1 MTELEGMSDF
11 EIASMLGEALSKIHT
26 SLNMAKEFNE
36 SNDWGRTTNDFGE
49 AGKMMGKLKMDRFTE
64 RIVRC
69 TPYLEHINS
78 IVNIE
83 DCLLHE
89 GEPPEVSEI
98 YAKLSGVP
106 TDDKNLIVDDVQ
118 ELTMAMRPTIL
129 LMEIKEH
136 MDAITG
142 CIKEL
147 NSISNDIFL

>member
-26 SLNMAKEFNE
+26 HLNMTKEANE
-36 SNDWGRTTNDFGE
+36 SNGWDRTLNDLDN
-49 AGKMMGKLKMDRFTE
+49 AGKTLNGLKMDRFIE

-69 TPYLEHINS
+69 APYLEHINS

-98 YAKLSGVP
+98 YAKLADVP

-118 ELTMAMRPTIL
+118 ELTMAIRPNVL

-147 NSISNDIFL
+147 ESISNDVFL

>member
-26 SLNMAKEFNE
+26 SLNMTKKFND

-49 AGKMMGKLKMDRFTE
+49 AGKMLGKLKLDRFAE
-64 RIVRC
+64 HIVRC
-69 TPYLEHINS
+69 APYLEHINS

-83 DCLLHE
+83 DCLLKD

-98 YAKLSGVP
+98 YAKLADVP

-118 ELTMAMRPTIL
+118 ELTMAIRPTIL
-129 LMEIKEH
+129 IMEIKEH

-147 NSISNDIFL
+147 DSISNDVFL